1 MLRKWRAYLRGNLH
15 AGQFAFFGFCAGNR
29 HQILERARV
38 KAVNVTP
45 KVWIAR
51 VEVVKVAQLIVLS
64 PKCGTNYTLCCGLA
78 CVQVE
83 TVKIVP

>member
-1 MLRKWRAYLRGNLH
+1 MLAHSPVVKSQLQSINFLRL
-15 AGQFAFFGFCAGNR
+15 
-29 HQILERARV
+29 LARYEQPFLFRC
-38 KAVNVTP
+38 NF
-45 KVWIAR
+45 VWIAR

>member
-45 KVWIAR
+45 KVFSFFFSFHFNLFMQG
-51 VEVVKVAQLIVLS
+51 KVCS
-64 PKCGTNYTLCCGLA
+64 YRS
-78 CVQVE
+78 
-83 TVKIVP
+83 